1 MITLTQFIPMIDNF
15 QTDLDQATSQELT
28 ALSTQLQKE
37 AKSATHF
44 STNQSTLQVHL
55 ANGTVTSYNVSN
67 HRLMRQVDEK
77 GGEVALYHCEKI
89 DILLHQ
95 PQCVTLKLYTS
106 NDETYEIY
114 LSSSLFPLEG
124 EALDEQ

>member
-55 ANGTVTSYNVSN
+55 AKWNRYFLQ
-67 HRLMRQVDEK
+67 R
-77 GGEVALYHCEKI
+77 
-89 DILLHQ
+89 
-95 PQCVTLKLYTS
+95 
-106 NDETYEIY
+106 
-114 LSSSLFPLEG
+114 F
-124 EALDEQ
+124 